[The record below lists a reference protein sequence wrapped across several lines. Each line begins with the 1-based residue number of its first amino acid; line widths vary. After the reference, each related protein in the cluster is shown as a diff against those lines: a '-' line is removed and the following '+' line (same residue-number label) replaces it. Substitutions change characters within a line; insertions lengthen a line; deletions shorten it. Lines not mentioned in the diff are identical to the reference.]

1 MASEGI
7 KNVYRVHKEWGET
20 PLVCLERLRATE
32 GIDANV
38 PMTYAGRLDPAAEG
52 ELIILVG
59 EECKNK
65 DAYSG
70 LSKTYVAEILFGVS
84 TDTYD
89 LLGIP
94 CACAEI
100 SKLSFEGIFHGFRM
114 LAQKSSRNKSART
127 SFEKATRS
135 ACSRPGCSAPS
146 ACARPSSKESLEIS
160 AQVEVFLK
168 KTIGKFEQQYPL
180 YSSKTVNGVQL
191 HAHAR
196 AGTPV
201 DLPTHEVELFSYAD
215 LTVGSCTREEILERV
230 QKLTSIVKGDFRQAE
245 ILEASTQIESELP
258 EVLLTAKMTLT
269 VSSGFYIRQFA
280 HDMGQ
285 ALGTQACLYS
295 LNRTNI
301 EIQAK

>member
-100 SKLSFEGIFHGFRM
+100 SKLSFE
-114 LAQKSSRNKSART
+114 
-127 SFEKATRS
+127 KATRS

-230 QKLTSIVKGDFRQAE
+230 QQLTSIVKGDFRQAE